1 MKRTCNGCR
10 ALENNRGYFHCDL
23 GYKVEQ
29 KTVEKVI
36 NVGAKPKEECPKPT
50 TYDNYLKLKGY

>member
-10 ALENNRGYFHCDL
+10 ALEQINGYFNCIL
-23 GYKVEQ
+23 GYKIEQKYVEQ
-29 KTVEKVI
+29 VF

-50 TYDNYLKLKGY
+50 TYEEYLKLKGY